1 MVGEVSFTD
10 SEEARDRG
18 HKLVVHPDTTHRV
31 VDSRIDHH
39 RRLVG
44 IVVGDLFV
52 HLEEV
57 TIASFYDILTKT
69 LDSAGEVEED
79 SQPRV
84 VDTVASV
91 AAFLSSTAGDV
102 TRHEVTEGG
111 IAALEVVVTILLLDI
126 GRTKRTSL
134 ELLSV
139 FDILGYPDTAVITER
154 LRHQREL
161 RLEFAVDGDT
171 RGVDLCHTGV
181 SEVSTLLVA
190 LPSS

>member
-1 MVGEVSFTD
+1 MLKRGDLNLVSQIVLDRVGQYEVTVSETLHQSRSTEAVSTVVGEVSFTD

-31 VDSRIDHH
+31 VDSGIDHH

-57 TIASFYDILTKT
+57 TIASFYDILTQT

-79 SQPRV
+79 SQTRV

-102 TRHEVTEGG
+102 TRHEVTEAG
-111 IAALEVVVTILLLDI
+111 
-126 GRTKRTSL
+126 
-134 ELLSV
+134 
-139 FDILGYPDTAVITER
+139 
-154 LRHQREL
+154 
-161 RLEFAVDGDT
+161 
-171 RGVDLCHTGV
+171 
-181 SEVSTLLVA
+181 
-190 LPSS
+190 